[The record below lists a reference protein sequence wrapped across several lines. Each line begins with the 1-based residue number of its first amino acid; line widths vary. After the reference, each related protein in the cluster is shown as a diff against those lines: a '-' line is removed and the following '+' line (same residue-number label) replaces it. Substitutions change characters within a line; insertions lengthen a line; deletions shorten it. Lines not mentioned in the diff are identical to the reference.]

1 MPTRGFG
8 SRLPTKIFDRPNAPE
23 AFLNAKL
30 PAASPPNPSEGNCY
44 LHSTESSRSLWH
56 LCEPALLKMINSVE
70 AQKCIR
76 ETLVGFPPR
85 VISAYHTFAEG
96 GDAANLDIVVLGVLH
111 FYLAKKPAEPL
122 DALPGTTRLVED
134 LGCDSLTM
142 MDTIFMVETLFKVRI
157 DDAELIQL
165 TTLDE
170 LRLHLRRLVKESG
183 PAAA

>member
-1 MPTRGFG
+1 
-8 SRLPTKIFDRPNAPE
+8 
-23 AFLNAKL
+23 
-30 PAASPPNPSEGNCY
+30 
-44 LHSTESSRSLWH
+44 
-56 LCEPALLKMINSVE
+56 MINSVE

-85 VISAYHTFAEG
+85 VISAYHTFVEG
-96 GDAANLDIVVLGVLH
+96 GDASNLDIAVLGVLH
-111 FYLAKKPAEPL
+111 FYLAKKPDEPL